1 MFFLRN
7 KSNVNYA
14 RKEGD
19 KALEVL
25 VNAPKILPWSN
36 NYLDEKNGV
45 INLGTGFNDSVIKL
59 DLNKAQ
65 NVLII
70 AKMGVG
76 KTLLTKNIIW
86 QLVNQESDVYMIELS
101 GHHEFD
107 SRYSMMGQ
115 VINDLNSLDNLLKE
129 LLDEQKKR
137 TLLLDEQGSNS
148 FVAFNENRFDSKK
161 LKRKVIVIDNYY
173 NLLEKAKI
181 SSIEQIQVERI
192 EKNLIK
198 LISSTKDTGIN
209 LIINDNEISG
219 LNTELV
225 NKFQVKICGRHNEI
239 NSKLMLGDDRAKEL
253 NCVASFLMKINNEI
267 EFFEAYRLDEERQLK
282 ILESIK
288 VEGVFIGKE
297 PTFKIDFENDINNSL
312 PGTLGDGKNFIVK
325 GCDENEK

>member
-1 MFFLRN
+1 MLFLRN

-45 INLGTGFNDSVIKL
+45 INLGTGFNDSIIKL

-70 AKMGVG
+70 AEMGVG

-107 SRYSMMGQ
+107 SRYSMIGQ
-115 VINDLNSLDNLLKE
+115 VLNDINSLDKLLKE
-129 LLDEQKKR
+129 LIEEHNRR
-137 TLLLDEQGSNS
+137 TLILEERGFKS
-148 FVAFNENRFDSKK
+148 FDAFNENRFDSKR

-219 LNTELV
+219 LNTELI
-225 NKFQVKICGRHNEI
+225 NKIQVKICGRHNEI
-239 NSKLMLGDDRAKEL
+239 NSKLMLGDDRARKL
-253 NCVASFLMKINNEI
+253 NCIASFLMKINNEI
-267 EFFEAYRLDEERQLK
+267 EFFEAYRFDEEKQL
-282 ILESIK
+282 IK